1 MVGGTAEVHVPP
13 LLAFGIREWEKSM
26 VSEHLPLLS
35 VDMRTHREMNA
46 PRQVKVEE
54 MATVHE
60 GVLVEGIEQ
69 ANVMATLVD
78 LRNANVAGIAFENRQ
93 RLVKVFSEPGKP
105 NDTGRTE
112 VQGACC
118 SAFIFVFL
126 ASPSTCFSKG
136 GGFPSTVCPA

>member
-1 MVGGTAEVHVPP
+1 MLVRPEELGPDAPLQRILLLADNGDSATAASSTAEGVGMVGGTAEVHVPP
-13 LLAFGIREWEKSM
+13 SLA
-26 VSEHLPLLS
+26 
-35 VDMRTHREMNA
+35 
-46 PRQVKVEE
+46 
-54 MATVHE
+54 
-60 GVLVEGIEQ
+60 
-69 ANVMATLVD
+69 
-78 LRNANVAGIAFENRQ
+78 IAFENRQ
-93 RLVKVFSEPGKP
+93 RLVEAFSEPGKL